1 MNTKNL
7 ITLIICV
14 SLTGYIT
21 FYIVRNVY
29 QDKVNHLEKILD
41 DLLCENQILSEKI
54 RLIDENF
61 GPIRHRT
68 SQSVLTSVQDTNS
81 MNINSDDDV
90 VKGIKEISKI
100 LDTVKIVQSQQL
112 NIQLINS
119 LKSKIKE

>member
-1 MNTKNL
+1 
-7 ITLIICV
+7 
-14 SLTGYIT
+14 
-21 FYIVRNVY
+21 
-29 QDKVNHLEKILD
+29 
-41 DLLCENQILSEKI
+41 
-54 RLIDENF
+54 
-61 GPIRHRT
+61 
-68 SQSVLTSVQDTNS
+68 